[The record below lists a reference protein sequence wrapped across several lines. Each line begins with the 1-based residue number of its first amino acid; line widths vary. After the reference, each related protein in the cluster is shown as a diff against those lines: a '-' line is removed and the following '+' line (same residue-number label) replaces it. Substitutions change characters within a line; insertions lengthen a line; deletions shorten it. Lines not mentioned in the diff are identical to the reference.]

1 MDLMTVLKTIMDF
14 LLSHM
19 DYVFYAFVGLIFILL
34 LFLPLWKT
42 SVSLKNYEVL
52 VSRLN
57 QIGVSAPALIV
68 SATSNETFKAFGRY
82 KMRKVN
88 YSAEVQPQNG
98 QPGFRANFIGWYRDF
113 NFKMILFNSVVGATG
128 RKAWVLYDPH
138 DPKQVIFDHYDDDH
152 AYTLYKRDLNR
163 RAGEFLKVATD
174 LDKLVTSGLEG
185 TAVILK
191 VEDLN
196 LLFSADNSYAMIFD
210 LEVTP
215 RSGAPFRAKTY
226 ALISRTA
233 LHKYITGK
241 KVFVKYDAANP
252 QRVVLTRSMEN

>member
-1 MDLMTVLKTIMDF
+1 MDLMMVLKTMMDF
-14 LLSHM
+14 LISHM
-19 DYVFYAFVGLIFILL
+19 DYVFYAFVGLIFILFLFFPL
-34 LFLPLWKT
+34 LKT
-42 SVSLKNYEVL
+42 SVSLKNYEAL
-52 VSRLN
+52 ASRLH
-57 QIGVSAPALIV
+57 QTGVSAPAVIV
-68 SATSNETFKAFGRY
+68 SARSNETFKAFGRY

-98 QPGFRANFIGWYRDF
+98 QPGFRADFIGWYRDF

-128 RKAWVLYDPH
+128 KKAWVLFDPH
-138 DPKQVIFDHYDDDH
+138 DPSQMIFDHYDDDH
-152 AYTLYKRDLNR
+152 AYALYKRDLNR
-163 RAGEFLKVATD
+163 RAGEFLEVARN
-174 LDKLVTSGLEG
+174 LDTLVTSGSEG

-196 LLFSADNSYAMIFD
+196 LLFNADNSYAMIFGLD
-210 LEVTP
+210 VTP

-233 LHKYITGK
+233 LHKYISGK
-241 KVFVKYDAANP
+241 KVYVKYDAANP